1 MLFNKIKLIQPDS
14 KIIDDKCLCLPN
26 FDELINNNVDL
37 VLYSTG
43 YAKQI
48 ELGYG
53 GYAYINKL
61 IEKGERHFVMN
72 FRECNFID
80 STGLGVLVA
89 VYKKVMELGGSFELN
104 SIDNPQVMKI
114 FKLTRLDKV
123 FDIK

>member
-1 MLFNKIKLIQPDS
+1 MKE
-14 KIIDDKCLCLPN
+14 IIIANN
-26 FDELINNNVDL
+26 FAVEEAVEYREEL
-37 VLYSTG
+37 
-43 YAKQI
+43 
-48 ELGYG
+48 
-53 GYAYINKL
+53 NKL
-61 IEKGERHFVMN
+61 IEKGERQFVMN